1 MKTHLLSLVGL
12 LFSSFLFGQIS
23 VNGSQ
28 IKDVADPVDDQ
39 DAVTLSYIR
48 NLENQLNEIKL
59 FIDNDGD
66 GFSENQGDCNDTD
79 SQISPDIIEIP
90 CDQVDNNCNG
100 IVDEKIDNSIVG
112 SYRTESAAYYRIG
125 TFYYDENDWPRE
137 TKIDNVSKNIYR
149 VQEYVGPFDGNEW
162 YFHVETNYDGSI
174 QNGAIIT
181 YLTEYN
187 GEEVVMNGQRVI
199 SCTSEPASF
208 LELDCGNTNFVS
220 VNGSDI
226 SLHMTFG
233 YFTGETIGEDEGT
246 GPREFYQVLTKIDDS
261 DCDGQSD
268 SDEILCGSD
277 PNDSNST
284 SSDTDSDGTCDVIDE
299 DDDNDGTPDELDD
312 YPLIPF
318 HFNVTFDWVEANPN
332 ALQYNGDYYNACD
345 IGVDIDVYITTR
357 PEFSLDDEIGNY
369 GAATGAC
376 PEVFDLSSLEDGT
389 YYFWSDYYSNPNY
402 EYFNGS
408 IDDIINPTPKMPI
421 TSTISYL
428 GEVQFVSVQSDADAY
443 SGMLG
448 GYSEQFNYDNKLL
461 IKLVIE
467 NGVWTASAN

>member
-1 MKTHLLSLVGL
+1 MKTHVLSLVGL

-112 SYRTESAAYYRIG
+112 SYRTESAAFYRID
-125 TFYYDENDWPRE
+125 TFKYDENDWPRE

-149 VQEYVGPFDGNEW
+149 VQEYVGPYDGNEW

-187 GEEVVMNGQRVI
+187 GDPILLNGQPIITCQSNPSDMSNVE
-199 SCTSEPASF
+199 C
-208 LELDCGNTNFVS
+208 LDTNYVT
-220 VNGSDI
+220 VDGDDI
-226 SLHMTFG
+226 TLTMTYG
-233 YFTGETIGEDEGT
+233 YFTAGS
-246 GPREFYQVLTKIDDS
+246 GPREFYQVLNKIDDS
-261 DCDGQSD
+261 DCDGQFD

-284 SSDTDSDGTCDVIDE
+284 SPDSDSDGTCDFIDE

-332 ALQYNGDYYNACD
+332 ALQYNGGYYNACD
-345 IGVDIDVYITTR
+345 NGVDIDVYITTT
-357 PEFSLDDEIGNY
+357 PEFSWDDVMGNY
-369 GAATGAC
+369 GAATSAC

-389 YYFWSDYYSNPNY
+389 YYFWSDYYSNPY
-402 EYFNGS
+402 YSYFNGS
-408 IDDIINPTPKMPI
+408 IDGIINPTPKMPI

-448 GYSEQFNYDNKLL
+448 GNLEQFNYDNKLL